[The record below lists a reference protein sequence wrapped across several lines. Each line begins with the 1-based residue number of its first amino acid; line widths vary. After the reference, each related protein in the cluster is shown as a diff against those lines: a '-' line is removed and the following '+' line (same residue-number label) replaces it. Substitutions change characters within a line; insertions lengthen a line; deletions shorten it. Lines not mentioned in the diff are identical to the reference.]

1 MTEKEAQEAKRHKRV
16 DRLKK
21 GIMGL
26 FVFAVL
32 APIVLTVVFTLR
44 INSLEKRLRDVTG
57 NLEKLQAEEQKSA
70 VEAYVSALGNPS
82 GQEGASGQGA
92 TAGQEGASGQGATAG
107 QEGASGQEATAGQED
122 ARGQENASDEEN
134 VTVRKVYLTFDDG
147 PSSNTDNILDI
158 LDTYGVKATF
168 FVTGKE
174 GAKAEASY
182 RRIVEEGHTLGMHS
196 YTHDYSVIYASEEAF
211 MEDMEKL
218 QRYLYDVTGVQ
229 STYIRFPGGSSNKV
243 SDVDMRLLI
252 TDVHEAGMEYFDW
265 NVSSQDASSKPLTKE
280 EILDNCLNS
289 IERFQNCII
298 LMHDAGSK
306 DSTVEALPE
315 LIEHIQAMEHTELLP
330 ITEDTVPVW
339 HIKMT
344 QETED

>member
-92 TAGQEGASGQGATAG
+92 TAGQEDVR
-107 QEGASGQEATAGQED
+107 GQED
-122 ARGQENASDEEN
+122 ASDEEN

-196 YTHDYSVIYASEEAF
+196 YTHDYSVIYASEEA
-211 MEDMEKL
+211 
-218 QRYLYDVTGVQ
+218 
-229 STYIRFPGGSSNKV
+229 
-243 SDVDMRLLI
+243 
-252 TDVHEAGMEYFDW
+252 
-265 NVSSQDASSKPLTKE
+265 
-280 EILDNCLNS
+280 
-289 IERFQNCII
+289 
-298 LMHDAGSK
+298 
-306 DSTVEALPE
+306 
-315 LIEHIQAMEHTELLP
+315 
-330 ITEDTVPVW
+330 
-339 HIKMT
+339 
-344 QETED
+344 

>member
-70 VEAYVSALGNPS
+70 VEAYVSAQGNPS

-92 TAGQEGASGQGATAG
+92 TAGQE
-107 QEGASGQEATAGQED
+107 D
-122 ARGQENASDEEN
+122 ARGQEDASDEED
-134 VTVRKVYLTFDDG
+134 VPVRKVYLTFDDG

>member
-1 MTEKEAQEAKRHKRV
+1 M
-16 DRLKK
+16 
-21 GIMGL
+21 
-26 FVFAVL
+26 
-32 APIVLTVVFTLR
+32 
-44 INSLEKRLRDVTG
+44 
-57 NLEKLQAEEQKSA
+57 
-70 VEAYVSALGNPS
+70 
-82 GQEGASGQGA
+82 
-92 TAGQEGASGQGATAG
+92 
-107 QEGASGQEATAGQED
+107 
-122 ARGQENASDEEN
+122 
-134 VTVRKVYLTFDDG
+134 
-147 PSSNTDNILDI
+147 DI

>member
-57 NLEKLQAEEQKSA
+57 NLEKLQAEEQRSA

-82 GQEGASGQGA
+82 GQEGASGQ
-92 TAGQEGASGQGATAG
+92 
-107 QEGASGQEATAGQED
+107 EATAGQED
-122 ARGQENASDEEN
+122 TRGQEDASDEEN

-174 GAKAEASY
+174 CAKAEASY

>member
-70 VEAYVSALGNPS
+70 VEDLASDLENPS
-82 GQEGASGQGA
+82 GQEGASGQGV
-92 TAGQEGASGQGATAG
+92 TAGQEGTSGQGATAG
-107 QEGASGQEATAGQED
+107 QEGS
-122 ARGQENASDEEN
+122 SDEED
-134 VTVRKVYLTFDDG
+134 VPVRKVYLTFDDG

>member
-1 MTEKEAQEAKRHKRV
+1 MTEKETQEAKRHKRV
-16 DRLKK
+16 NRLKK

-32 APIVLTVVFTLR
+32 APIVLTVVFMLR

-57 NLEKLQAEEQKSA
+57 SLEKLQAEEQKSA
-70 VEAYVSALGNPS
+70 VEASASALKNPS
-82 GQEGASGQGA
+82 GQEGASGQEN
-92 TAGQEGASGQGATAG
+92 T
-107 QEGASGQEATAGQED
+107 SGQEI
-122 ARGQENASDEEN
+122 ARGQENAHGQKGTSDEED
-134 VTVRKVYLTFDDG
+134 VPVRKVYLTFDDG

-174 GAKAEASY
+174 GAKEEASY

-218 QRYLYDVTGVQ
+218 QNYLYDVTGVQ

>member
-1 MTEKEAQEAKRHKRV
+1 MMEKEAQEAKRHKRV

-32 APIVLTVVFTLR
+32 APIVLTVVFMLR

-70 VEAYVSALGNPS
+70 VEVLASALENPS
-82 GQEGASGQGA
+82 GQEGTSGQGV
-92 TAGQEGASGQGATAG
+92 TAGQEGS
-107 QEGASGQEATAGQED
+107 S
-122 ARGQENASDEEN
+122 NEEN
-134 VTVRKVYLTFDDG
+134 VPVRKVYLTFDDG

-243 SDVDMRLLI
+243 SEVDMRLLI

-265 NVSSQDASSKPLTKE
+265 NVSSQDASSRPLTKE

-289 IERFQNCII
+289 IERFQNCIV

>member
-21 GIMGL
+21 GIMGF

-92 TAGQEGASGQGATAG
+92 TAGQE
-107 QEGASGQEATAGQED
+107 D
-122 ARGQENASDEEN
+122 ARGQEDASDEEN

>member
-92 TAGQEGASGQGATAG
+92 TAGQEGASGQ
-107 QEGASGQEATAGQED
+107 EDVRGQED
-122 ARGQENASDEEN
+122 ASDEEN

-168 FVTGKE
+168 FVTGKD

>member
-57 NLEKLQAEEQKSA
+57 NLEKLQAEEQRSE

-107 QEGASGQEATAGQED
+107 QEGATGQEATAGQED
-122 ARGQENASDEEN
+122 ARGQEDASDEEN
-134 VTVRKVYLTFDDG
+134 ATVRKVYLTFDDG

>member
-16 DRLKK
+16 ARLKK

-32 APIVLTVVFTLR
+32 APIVLTVVFMLR
-44 INSLEKRLRDVTG
+44 INSLENRLRDVTG
-57 NLEKLQAEEQKSA
+57 NLEKLQTEEQKSA

-92 TAGQEGASGQGATAG
+92 TAGQE
-107 QEGASGQEATAGQED
+107 D
-122 ARGQENASDEEN
+122 ARGQEDASDEED
-134 VTVRKVYLTFDDG
+134 VPVRKVYLTFDDG

-218 QRYLYDVTGVQ
+218 KRYLYDVTGVQ

>member
-44 INSLEKRLRDVTG
+44 INSLEKRLRDVTE

-92 TAGQEGASGQGATAG
+92 TAGQEDVR
-107 QEGASGQEATAGQED
+107 GQED
-122 ARGQENASDEEN
+122 ASDEEN

>member
-26 FVFAVL
+26 FAFAVL
-32 APIVLTVVFTLR
+32 TPIVLTVVFTLR

-57 NLEKLQAEEQKSA
+57 NLEKLQVEEQKSA

-82 GQEGASGQGA
+82 GQEGASGQ
-92 TAGQEGASGQGATAG
+92 
-107 QEGASGQEATAGQED
+107 EATAGQED
-122 ARGQENASDEEN
+122 ARGQEDASDEEN

>member
-16 DRLKK
+16 NRLKK
-21 GIMGL
+21 GIKGL

-32 APIVLTVVFTLR
+32 APIVLTVVFMLR

-57 NLEKLQAEEQKSA
+57 SLEKLQAEEQKSA
-70 VEAYVSALGNPS
+70 VEASASALENPS
-82 GQEGASGQGA
+82 GQEGTTGQGE
-92 TAGQEGASGQGATAG
+92 TAGQDNTSGQAN
-107 QEGASGQEATAGQED
+107 ASGQEN
-122 ARGQENASDEEN
+122 ARGQESTSDEED
-134 VTVRKVYLTFDDG
+134 VPVRKVYLTFDDG

-218 QRYLYDVTGVQ
+218 QHYLYDVTGVQ

>member
-57 NLEKLQAEEQKSA
+57 SLEKLQAEEQKSA

-92 TAGQEGASGQGATAG
+92 TAGQEGASGQ
-107 QEGASGQEATAGQED
+107 EATAGQED
-122 ARGQENASDEEN
+122 ARGQEDASDEEN

-265 NVSSQDASSKPLTKE
+265 NVSSQDASSKSLTKE

>member
-82 GQEGASGQGA
+82 GQEGASGQE
-92 TAGQEGASGQGATAG
+92 TTAG

-122 ARGQENASDEEN
+122 ARGQEDASDEEN

>member
-26 FVFAVL
+26 FAFAVL

-82 GQEGASGQGA
+82 GQEGASGQ
-92 TAGQEGASGQGATAG
+92 
-107 QEGASGQEATAGQED
+107 EATAGQED
-122 ARGQENASDEEN
+122 ARGQEDASDEEN

>member
-92 TAGQEGASGQGATAG
+92 TAGQEGASGQ
-107 QEGASGQEATAGQED
+107 EATAGQED
-122 ARGQENASDEEN
+122 VRGQEDASDEEN

-243 SDVDMRLLI
+243 SNVDMRLLI

>member
-82 GQEGASGQGA
+82 GQEGASGQ
-92 TAGQEGASGQGATAG
+92 EATAG

-122 ARGQENASDEEN
+122 ACGQEDASDEEN

>member
-70 VEAYVSALGNPS
+70 VEAYVSAVGNPS

-92 TAGQEGASGQGATAG
+92 TAGQEGV
-107 QEGASGQEATAGQED
+107 SGQEATAGQED
-122 ARGQENASDEEN
+122 TRGQEDASDEEN

>member
-1 MTEKEAQEAKRHKRV
+1 MTEKEVQEAKRHKRV
-16 DRLKK
+16 NRLKK

-32 APIVLTVVFTLR
+32 APIVLTVVFMLR
-44 INSLEKRLRDVTG
+44 INSLERRLRDVTG
-57 NLEKLQAEEQKSA
+57 SLEKLQAEEQKSA

-82 GQEGASGQGA
+82 GQGDAAGQDNASGQGNA
-92 TAGQEGASGQGATAG
+92 AGQET
-107 QEGASGQEATAGQED
+107 ASGQEGT
-122 ARGQENASDEEN
+122 SDEEDIQ
-134 VTVRKVYLTFDDG
+134 VRKVYLTFDDG

-218 QRYLYDVTGVQ
+218 QHYLYDVTGVQ

>member
-26 FVFAVL
+26 FVFTVL
-32 APIVLTVVFTLR
+32 APIVLTVVFMLR
-44 INSLEKRLRDVTG
+44 INSLENRLRDVTG

-70 VEAYVSALGNPS
+70 VEAYVSALENPS

-92 TAGQEGASGQGATAG
+92 TS
-107 QEGASGQEATAGQED
+107 GQED
-122 ARGQENASDEEN
+122 ARGQEDASDEEN
-134 VTVRKVYLTFDDG
+134 VPVRKVYLTFDDG

>member
-57 NLEKLQAEEQKSA
+57 NLEKLQAEEQRSA

-92 TAGQEGASGQGATAG
+92 TAGQEGASGQ
-107 QEGASGQEATAGQED
+107 EATAGQED
-122 ARGQENASDEEN
+122 ARGQEDASDEEN

-196 YTHDYSVIYASEEAF
+196 YTHDYSVIYASEEVF

>member
-32 APIVLTVVFTLR
+32 APIVLTVVFMLR
-44 INSLEKRLRDVTG
+44 INSLENRLRDVTG

-92 TAGQEGASGQGATAG
+92 TAGQE
-107 QEGASGQEATAGQED
+107 D
-122 ARGQENASDEEN
+122 ARGQEDASDEED

-265 NVSSQDASSKPLTKE
+265 NVSSQDASSSPLTKE

>member
-70 VEAYVSALGNPS
+70 VEAYVSAVGNPS
-82 GQEGASGQGA
+82 
-92 TAGQEGASGQGATAG
+92 GQEGASGQGATAG

-122 ARGQENASDEEN
+122 ARGQEDASDEEN

>member
-57 NLEKLQAEEQKSA
+57 NLEKLQAEEQRSA

-92 TAGQEGASGQGATAG
+92 TAGQEGASGQ
-107 QEGASGQEATAGQED
+107 EATAGQED
-122 ARGQENASDEEN
+122 ARGQEDASDEEN

-218 QRYLYDVTGVQ
+218 QRYLYDVTGMQ

>member
-16 DRLKK
+16 NRLKK

-32 APIVLTVVFTLR
+32 APIVLTVVFMLR

-57 NLEKLQAEEQKSA
+57 SLEKLQAEEQKSA
-70 VEAYVSALGNPS
+70 VEASASALGNPS
-82 GQEGASGQGA
+82 GQGDVAGQGNTSGQDN
-92 TAGQEGASGQGATAG
+92 
-107 QEGASGQEATAGQED
+107 ASGQES
-122 ARGQENASDEEN
+122 ARGQEGTSDEED
-134 VTVRKVYLTFDDG
+134 VPVRKVYLTFDDG

-218 QRYLYDVTGVQ
+218 QHYLYDVTGVQ

>member
-57 NLEKLQAEEQKSA
+57 NLEKLQAEEQRSA

-92 TAGQEGASGQGATAG
+92 TAGQEGASGQ
-107 QEGASGQEATAGQED
+107 EVTAGQED
-122 ARGQENASDEEN
+122 ARGQEDASDEEN

>member
-44 INSLEKRLRDVTG
+44 INSLEKRLRDVTE

-82 GQEGASGQGA
+82 GQEGASGQ
-92 TAGQEGASGQGATAG
+92 
-107 QEGASGQEATAGQED
+107 EATAGQED
-122 ARGQENASDEEN
+122 ARGQEDASDEEN

>member
-57 NLEKLQAEEQKSA
+57 NLEKLQAEEQRSE

-92 TAGQEGASGQGATAG
+92 TAGQEDVR
-107 QEGASGQEATAGQED
+107 GQED
-122 ARGQENASDEEN
+122 ASDEEN

>member
-82 GQEGASGQGA
+82 GQEGASGQ
-92 TAGQEGASGQGATAG
+92 
-107 QEGASGQEATAGQED
+107 EATAGQED
-122 ARGQENASDEEN
+122 ARGQEDASDEEN

-174 GAKAEASY
+174 GAKTEASY

>member
-21 GIMGL
+21 GIMGF

-92 TAGQEGASGQGATAG
+92 TAGQE
-107 QEGASGQEATAGQED
+107 D
-122 ARGQENASDEEN
+122 ARGQEDASDEED
-134 VTVRKVYLTFDDG
+134 VPVRKVYLTFDDG

>member
-57 NLEKLQAEEQKSA
+57 NLEKLQAEEQRSE

-82 GQEGASGQGA
+82 
-92 TAGQEGASGQGATAG
+92 GQEGASGQGATAG

-122 ARGQENASDEEN
+122 ARGQEDASDEEN

>member
-1 MTEKEAQEAKRHKRV
+1 MTEKEVQEAKRHKRV

-26 FVFAVL
+26 FAFAVL

-82 GQEGASGQGA
+82 GQEGASGQ
-92 TAGQEGASGQGATAG
+92 
-107 QEGASGQEATAGQED
+107 EATAGQED
-122 ARGQENASDEEN
+122 ARGQEDASDEEN

>member
-32 APIVLTVVFTLR
+32 APIVLTVVFMLR
-44 INSLEKRLRDVTG
+44 INSLENRLRDVTG

-82 GQEGASGQGA
+82 GQEEASGQG
-92 TAGQEGASGQGATAG
+92 
-107 QEGASGQEATAGQED
+107 ATAGQED
-122 ARGQENASDEEN
+122 ARGQEDASDEEN
-134 VTVRKVYLTFDDG
+134 VPVRKVYLTFDDG

-182 RRIVEEGHTLGMHS
+182 RRIVEEGHTLAIHS